1 MDISLLLDLS
11 QPYDL
16 QKVEML
22 DELVGVMYGLRPG
35 DRIIADK
42 ILSELKQKTDSW
54 RIVGNIL
61 QLSSDYNTKFFAL
74 SILEKCIQ
82 FQWKILPFDQ
92 KTGIK
97 QYITELCIEL
107 CQDEKILNEN
117 KHFLNKT
124 NETLIMIVKQEWPD
138 NWENFITE
146 ICNAAKTNQYICE
159 NTMKLLRLL
168 SEEVFD
174 FGEDQMVSKK
184 VEKLMGILNQ
194 QFPQILSLI
203 LFVLTSYLENPQNIK
218 VNLVVSSL
226 QCLCH
231 YLKWIP
237 LNYIL
242 ECDLRPQLPH
252 SITSNGNNSIIY
264 NLLQFLLDHFW
275 GNPSFRLESIKCLTE
290 ISPLKFDEN
299 TKDSNGGLNK
309 QIEDQMVQIW
319 LSIVNRIKEVP
330 NEYAQYDSMPN
341 VSTSTRLYYER
352 YFNYIALL
360 LSSFIKTH
368 RLSIC
373 EKYPETIQGMDF
385 ALERMVNISYIQNDE
400 IFKVC
405 VDFWLHFTQQLVFDV
420 LDNSKKK
427 SNDSSMMNSQAKSSP
442 LFLLKNDTFGNI
454 DNSDPHRQEN
464 PFNNPE
470 EYSSRLVHYQSLL
483 CDVRKM
489 VICRMAKPQEVY
501 IAIDPET
508 GEVTREN
515 IPDTDEISLYK
526 SLREILIYLSNLGQ
540 NYMEKIIL
548 QLLQEEFDVVC
559 INCGVICTCNS
570 SSGNQ
575 WNPIKLNRLCW
586 AVGSIS
592 GSLSKNIE
600 RRLIIEVI
608 KSLLMLCERKRGKA
622 NKAAVASC
630 VMYVVGQY
638 PRFLRDHWKFLQTV
652 INKLFEFMHETFPG
666 VKDMACEAFL
676 KIATKCKKS
685 MSSNNFIDGNNRGLS
700 NQMLPEIIDGGSQEI
715 KFLKYMIGYSHEL
728 KQHLDDKQ
736 ILILIQGISLT
747 ISSLKDVDEQYL
759 YVTELLLIFDSLY
772 WKDIISRLVE
782 LRSNP
787 DNQGII
793 NELCSMECSQKLI
806 IIVRIMETIASSCG
820 VGFARVLIERS
831 SFLIELYKLYSN
843 FIAGEVQRKGIVIIS
858 HAHIKQLRISKK
870 EIIKLINSFIS
881 FIAPRKKLKL
891 SENKNLSGYIT
902 DIQSILYHNIT
913 GTEML
918 QYIIHPIIIPVLEDY
933 HACISEIK
941 ESQVLILSSTIIVR
955 LNDIV
960 KANNDLFNA
969 IIYHLFECTLS
980 MIKDNF
986 HAYPDHREFFYSFLA
1001 DCNEFCFLQLFNLPG
1016 NILTLYIESIIW
1028 AIRHEQPNMA
1038 EKGLIVLY
1046 NFLINLINHNSS
1058 KDNGIQSS
1066 CAQNNTLFQFC
1077 HAFYLSIIREI
1088 FCVLTD
1094 TLHTSGFQY
1103 QTMVLYELIKISEF
1117 SLFEGNQGN
1126 KQTNTAS
1133 NSSLI
1138 CDSCQGT
1145 TCKISKVG
1153 VMEYIADLLIKSFIT
1168 VQKEQVE
1175 VFVLELF
1182 NSVHSKTISD
1192 FQRHV
1197 HDFLIQI
1204 KEFTNEES
1212 KQMFEIEKGIALKRA
1227 IEIENSKQWMIPGLI
1242 NQEIG
1247 LNSNSGEG
1255 DDDDIED
1262 DDEDE

>member
-1 MDISLLLDLS
+1 MDISELLDLS
-11 QPYDL
+11 QPYNIR
-16 QKVEML
+16 KVEML
-22 DELVGVMYGLRPG
+22 DELVGIMYGVRPG
-35 DRIIADK
+35 DRVLADK
-42 ILSELKQKTDSW
+42 VLTELKQKNDSW

-61 QLSSDYNTKFFAL
+61 QLSNDYNTKFFAL

-82 FQWKILPFDQ
+82 FQWKILPIDQ

-146 ICNAAKTNQYICE
+146 ICNASRTNQYICE

-184 VEKLMGILNQ
+184 VERLMGVLNK

-231 YLKWIP
+231 YLKWVP

-242 ECDLRPQLPH
+242 ECDLRQQLPEVV
-252 SITSNGNNSIIY
+252 ITSVNSPVFY

-275 GNPSFRLESIKCLTE
+275 NNPSFRLESIRCLTE
-290 ISPLKFDEN
+290 ISSLRLDESVR
-299 TKDSNGGLNK
+299 DGNGHIIK
-309 QIEDQMVQIW
+309 QVEDQMVHIW
-319 LSIVNRIKEVP
+319 ISIVNRIKEVP
-330 NEYAQYDSMPN
+330 TEYVYYENMPN
-341 VSTSTRLYYER
+341 ISTNMSLYYER

-360 LSSFIKTH
+360 LSNFIKTH
-368 RLSIC
+368 RLVIC
-373 EKYPETIQGMDF
+373 EKYPETIQGLDF
-385 ALERMVNISYIQNDE
+385 ALERMVNISFIQNDE
-400 IFKVC
+400 TFKVC
-405 VDFWLHFTQQLVFDV
+405 VDFWLHFTQQLVYEV
-420 LDNSKKK
+420 LENSKKK
-427 SNDSSMMNSQAKSSP
+427 SSDSSISNIQSISSP
-442 LFLLKNDTFGNI
+442 LFLLGKEPYGNL
-454 DNSDPHRQEN
+454 DNSESHRSEN

-483 CDVRKM
+483 CNVRKM
-489 VICRMAKPQEVY
+489 IICRMAKPQEVY

-540 NYMEKIIL
+540 NYMEKIIM
-548 QLLQEEFDVVC
+548 QLLQEEFDVIC
-559 INCGVICTCNS
+559 ISCGVICTCNS
-570 SSGNQ
+570 PVNQ

-685 MSSNNFIDGNNRGLS
+685 MSINNYIDGNNRGNSTNNQLLS
-700 NQMLPEIIDGGSQEI
+700 GIIDGTVKDV
-715 KFLKYMIGYSHEL
+715 KFLKYMIVYSQEL

-736 ILILIQGISLT
+736 IIILIQGISLT
-747 ISSLKDVDEQYL
+747 IYSLKDVEQQYL
-759 YVTELLLIFDSLY
+759 YISDLLKIFDSFY
-772 WKDIISRLVE
+772 WNDLISKLIE
-782 LRSNP
+782 LGNYR
-787 DNQGII
+787 DNQALIS
-793 NELCSMECSQKLI
+793 ELCSIEYSQKLI
-806 IIVRIMETIASSCG
+806 IIVRIMETIASTCG
-820 VGFARVLIERS
+820 AGFARVLTERS
-831 SFLIELYKLYSN
+831 SFLIELYKLYST
-843 FIAGEVQRKGIVIIS
+843 FITNEVQQKGVVVIS
-858 HAHIKQLRISKK
+858 HAQIKQLRISKK
-870 EIIKLINSFIS
+870 EIIKLLNSFIS
-881 FIAPRKKLKL
+881 FVAPRKKLKL
-891 SENKNLSGYIT
+891 SENKNYSGYIA

-913 GTEML
+913 GSEML
-918 QYIIHPIIIPVLEDY
+918 QYFIHPITIPILEDY
-933 HACISEIK
+933 HNCISEMK
-941 ESQVLILSSTIIVR
+941 EAQVLILSSTIIVR

-960 KANNDLFNA
+960 RANNDFFNA
-969 IIYHLFECTLS
+969 IIYHVFESTLS

-986 HAYPDHREFFYSFLA
+986 HTYPDHREYFYNFLA
-1001 DCNEFCFLQLFNLPG
+1001 DCNEFCFPQLINLPG

-1038 EKGLIVLY
+1038 EKGLIILY
-1046 NFLINLINHNSS
+1046 NLLMNLINHID
-1058 KDNGIQSS
+1058 KDIVIQTGSVQDS
-1066 CAQNNTLFQFC
+1066 TLSQFC
-1077 HAFYLSIIREI
+1077 HAFYLSLIREI
-1088 FCVLTD
+1088 FVVLTD

-1103 QTMVLYELIKISEF
+1103 QTMILYELIRITEF
-1117 SLFEGNQGN
+1117 SLFERSNGDKSGVLNPESSHQCTFCQGN
-1126 KQTNTAS
+1126 
-1133 NSSLI
+1133 
-1138 CDSCQGT
+1138 
-1145 TCKISKVG
+1145 TCKVSKIR
-1153 VMEYIADLLIKSFIT
+1153 VMEYIADLLINSFIT

-1175 VFVLELF
+1175 VFILELF
-1182 NSVHSKTISD
+1182 NSVHCKTISE
-1192 FQRHV
+1192 FQRIV

-1212 KQMFEIEKGIALKRA
+1212 KHVFELEKSIALKRA
-1227 IEIENSKQWMIPGLI
+1227 IEIENNKQWVVPGLV
-1242 NQEIG
+1242 NQDFG
-1247 LNSNSGEG
+1247 LNSISGEG
-1255 DDDDIED
+1255 DDDDIGDD
-1262 DDEDE
+1262 DDE

>member
-1 MDISLLLDLS
+1 
-11 QPYDL
+11 
-16 QKVEML
+16 
-22 DELVGVMYGLRPG
+22 
-35 DRIIADK
+35 
-42 ILSELKQKTDSW
+42 
-54 RIVGNIL
+54 
-61 QLSSDYNTKFFAL
+61 
-74 SILEKCIQ
+74 
-82 FQWKILPFDQ
+82 
-92 KTGIK
+92 
-97 QYITELCIEL
+97 
-107 CQDEKILNEN
+107 
-117 KHFLNKT
+117 
-124 NETLIMIVKQEWPD
+124 
-138 NWENFITE
+138 
-146 ICNAAKTNQYICE
+146 
-159 NTMKLLRLL
+159 
-168 SEEVFD
+168 
-174 FGEDQMVSKK
+174 
-184 VEKLMGILNQ
+184 
-194 QFPQILSLI
+194 
-203 LFVLTSYLENPQNIK
+203 
-218 VNLVVSSL
+218 
-226 QCLCH
+226 
-231 YLKWIP
+231 
-237 LNYIL
+237 
-242 ECDLRPQLPH
+242 
-252 SITSNGNNSIIY
+252 
-264 NLLQFLLDHFW
+264 
-275 GNPSFRLESIKCLTE
+275 
-290 ISPLKFDEN
+290 
-299 TKDSNGGLNK
+299 
-309 QIEDQMVQIW
+309 
-319 LSIVNRIKEVP
+319 
-330 NEYAQYDSMPN
+330 
-341 VSTSTRLYYER
+341 
-352 YFNYIALL
+352 
-360 LSSFIKTH
+360 
-368 RLSIC
+368 
-373 EKYPETIQGMDF
+373 
-385 ALERMVNISYIQNDE
+385 
-400 IFKVC
+400 
-405 VDFWLHFTQQLVFDV
+405 
-420 LDNSKKK
+420 
-427 SNDSSMMNSQAKSSP
+427 
-442 LFLLKNDTFGNI
+442 
-454 DNSDPHRQEN
+454 
-464 PFNNPE
+464 
-470 EYSSRLVHYQSLL
+470 
-483 CDVRKM
+483 
-489 VICRMAKPQEVY
+489 
-501 IAIDPET
+501 
-508 GEVTREN
+508 
-515 IPDTDEISLYK
+515 
-526 SLREILIYLSNLGQ
+526 
-540 NYMEKIIL
+540 MEKIIL

-685 MSSNNFIDGNNRGLS
+685 MSSNNFIDGNNRGSS
-700 NQMLPEIIDGGSQEI
+700 NQMLSEIIDGGSQEI

-787 DNQGII
+787 DNRGII

-843 FIAGEVQRKGIVIIS
+843 FIAGEVQRKGVVIIS

-1046 NFLINLINHNSS
+1046 NFLINLINHNGS

-1126 KQTNTAS
+1126 KQTNIAS

-1192 FQRHV
+1192 FQRLV

-1212 KQMFEIEKGIALKRA
+1212 KQMFEIEKSIALKRA